1 MMEYLG
7 ESAPYTLCATRPPD
21 GRPGPRTGG
30 DPPQFMHGTLSR
42 PPETGDQPDAAG
54 APTAASGTLPRDP
67 FMNRPLPD
75 LFFAAQPH
83 RAAWTFLRRSLRR
96 GASFVLLTGDFGA
109 GKTMLTLRL
118 VRAIR
123 DRGLGPCVYMST
135 PAQGPVPVLRRTAV
149 EAGLDPADLPADAA
163 GLARALHDQL
173 IADPPDRRLFMVL
186 EDPQDLPAEAL
197 EQLLQAVPPAG
208 DGRCALT
215 VVLIGH
221 GSLTRQL
228 QHARFRRFDARIRA
242 RHHLRPMDAQQTRAY
257 IAFRLEQAPEGG
269 ERSELPA
276 FDDAA
281 LDRVFELTRGNPREI
296 NNVCG
301 ISLSQAVAQQRI
313 QVDRDLVDAAAR
325 ALGRAVPASGGR
337 TPVVVPFPGSA
348 RATPHGRGCPDYV
361 HSIRQPTRHLV
372 PPPGPQSATD
382 PTAEATRHQ
391 PSAEQ
396 PAAAPAWSADPRVRI
411 VAAGTALLLAA
422 VYLAAP
428 YLTAEEAPG
437 PPEDPAGAAQASLSA
452 SERREVEALLRSLDF
467 ETGPVDGRF
476 DPTTRDAVQ
485 AYKNM
490 AGMTPADRTVGPAL
504 LEDLRAVTGNLGRGA
519 PEPGTEAGP
528 P

>member
-7 ESAPYTLCATRPPD
+7 ESAPDTLCAARPPD
-21 GRPGPRTGG
+21 DRPGPRTGG

-42 PPETGDQPDAAG
+42 PPETGDQPDDAG
-54 APTAASGTLPRDP
+54 APTAANGTRPRDP

-96 GASFVLLTGDFGA
+96 GAAFVLLTGDFGA

-123 DRGLGPCVYMST
+123 DRELGPCVYMST

-173 IADPPDRRLFMVL
+173 IADPPDQRLFLVL
-186 EDPQDLPAEAL
+186 EDPQDLQAEAL
-197 EQLLQAVPPAG
+197 EQLLQAVPPAR

-215 VVLIGH
+215 VVLVGH

-257 IAFRLEQAPEGG
+257 IAFRLEQAAEGG
-269 ERSELPA
+269 ERSDLPA
-276 FDDAA
+276 FDGAA

-301 ISLSQAVAQQRI
+301 ISLSQAVAQKRGW
-313 QVDRDLVDAAAR
+313 VDRELVDAAAR
-325 ALGRAVPASGGR
+325 ALGRAVPAAGGR
-337 TPVVVPFPGSA
+337 AQVVVPFPDSG
-348 RATPHGRGCPDYV
+348 RANRHGRGCPDYV
-361 HSIRQPTRHLV
+361 HSIRQPARDLV
-372 PPPGPQSATD
+372 HPLGPQSASE
-382 PTAEATRHQ
+382 PTAEVAHRRL
-391 PSAEQ
+391 AGEQ
-396 PAAAPAWSADPRVRI
+396 PAAKPTWQTDPRVRI
-411 VAAGTALLLAA
+411 AAAGAALLLAA

-428 YLTAEEAPG
+428 YLTAPDLTAEENQTIA
-437 PPEDPAGAAQASLSA
+437 EDPAGAADASLSA

-467 ETGPVDGRF
+467 ETGPIDGRF
-476 DPTTRDAVQ
+476 DPKTLDAVQ
-485 AYKNM
+485 TYKKM

-519 PEPGTEAGP
+519 PEP
-528 P
+528 

>member
-1 MMEYLG
+1 MGNLG
-7 ESAPYTLCATRPPD
+7 ESAPYTLCAAHPPD
-21 GRPGPRTGG
+21 DRPSPRTGG

-96 GASFVLLTGDFGA
+96 GAPFVLLTGDFGA

-135 PAQGPVPVLRRTAV
+135 PAQGSVPVLRRAAV
-149 EAGLDPADLPADAA
+149 EAGLDPADLPADAT

-173 IADPPDRRLFMVL
+173 IADPPDQRLFVVL
-186 EDPQDLPAEAL
+186 EDPQDLDAEAL
-197 EQLLQAVPPAG
+197 EQLLEAVPPAR

-215 VVLIGH
+215 VVLVGH

-257 IAFRLEQAPEGG
+257 IAFRLEQAAESGG
-269 ERSELPA
+269 RSELPA

-281 LDRVFELTRGNPREI
+281 LDRIFELTRGNPREI
-296 NNVCG
+296 NNICG
-301 ISLSQAVAQQRI
+301 ISLSQAVAQHRRR
-313 QVDRDLVDAAAR
+313 VDRDLVDTAAR
-325 ALGRAVPASGGR
+325 ALGRAVPAAGGR
-337 TPVVVPFPGSA
+337 TPVVVAFPGSA
-348 RATPHGRGCPDYV
+348 RPPRQGRGCPDYV
-361 HSIRQPTRHLV
+361 HSIRQPARHLA
-372 PPPGPQSATD
+372 PPHGPQSAAN
-382 PTAEATRHQ
+382 PTADVAHRR
-391 PSAEQ
+391 PSADQ
-396 PAAAPAWSADPRVRI
+396 PAAKPAWRDDPRMRLA
-411 VAAGTALLLAA
+411 AAGAVLLLAVA
-422 VYLAAP
+422 YLAAP
-428 YLTAEEAPG
+428 YLTSEEA
-437 PPEDPAGAAQASLSA
+437 PEDPAGAAETSLTP

-476 DPTTRDAVQ
+476 DPATLDAVQ

-490 AGMTPADRTVGPAL
+490 AGMTPADRKVGPAL
-504 LEDLRAVTGNLGRGA
+504 LEDLRAVTGNLERGA
-519 PEPGTEAGP
+519 RGPGGQTGP